1 VVYIQE
7 AHSTDAW
14 QTETNIRDKVLI
26 PSART
31 AEDRSAAA
39 MSCVRGLKIDI
50 PAILDDTTNS
60 VEAAYSGWPDR
71 LYVVDAEGCIAYK
84 SEPGPYGFKPAE
96 VGATLGRLLPAAGAN

>member
-14 QTETNIRDKVLI
+14 QTESNIRDKVLI
-26 PSART
+26 PNART

-60 VEAAYSGWPDR
+60 VEAAYTGWPDR
-71 LYVVDAEGCIAYK
+71 LYVVDADGRIAYK
-84 SEPGPYGFKPAE
+84 SAPGPYGFKPAE
-96 VGATLGRLLPAAGAN
+96 VGAALGRLLAPSASN